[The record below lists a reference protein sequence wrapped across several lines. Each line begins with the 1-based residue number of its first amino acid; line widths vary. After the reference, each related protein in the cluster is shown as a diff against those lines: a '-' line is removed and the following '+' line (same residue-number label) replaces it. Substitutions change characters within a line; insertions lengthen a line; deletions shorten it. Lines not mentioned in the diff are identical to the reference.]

1 MVQSQLNPSINFPE
15 IRYVDKE
22 DLGFKAP
29 IYSLTLYKKPIII
42 ALGQLN
48 TNFQESSNL
57 VYFPIYLIG
66 NKKVVLQIG
75 VYEFLS
81 SNLSNVLDKTGDLD
95 LELAGNPLIYS
106 FIKSNKLQLTNNNE
120 DLFKSDKVLSKIEE
134 VDEDVKEIKDDAEK
148 VEERV
153 ESEEEEGEEAPVE
166 SESEQS
172 EEEES
177 TPPGFK
183 EQTFDDRVESDE
195 DVEGDDERLKK
206 FKTKKQEDS
215 FEQTREEYSKE
226 EKQYN
231 QSKSTKWV
239 EKYFINN
246 NFDEVD
252 NEGGGDCLF
261 AVVRDGLETKNINK
275 TVKELR
281 IKLST
286 EATQELFQNYKE
298 QYDMYKSAIDV
309 TNSEL
314 QVLVKRNKELKLLLS
329 GTQDRSEHKKILK
342 EAGIVKKDFERLKED
357 LALQKGLLEEFKFMK
372 NIKTLSDFKDFIQTS
387 EYWADTWAIS
397 TIERLY
403 NVKLII
409 FSYEEYNAKDS
420 RGKTIE
426 VTYKNR
432 NIVLCGQL
440 NDRILEERGL
450 FEPTYYIMCF
460 YNGVH
465 YELITYKKKGAFTF
479 TELPYIVKY
488 LVVEKCLEGD
498 SGTFNIIP
506 EFKDYKAKTPEANI
520 ETLVHTGGGL
530 LLENDPTN
538 DLFDNSIE
546 FIYYSG
552 SLDNL
557 PGKGKGEKI
566 SHKDINKFSKLS
578 AKDNW
583 RKKLSD
589 LYVGEELEIDGKKWK
604 TVEHYINGNKF
615 KKGFPSFYKQFTL
628 ESNSSI
634 SKNPYLAK
642 AAGSKLGKFK
652 DKQLRPSHIEID
664 DIFETNLPSLL
675 HKAYYTKFIRN
686 PEMKELLKL
695 TGKGK
700 LLKYNRGKQPS
711 ISKELMK
718 IRKLIKE

>member
-1 MVQSQLNPSINFPE
+1 MNF
-15 IRYVDKE
+15 YLV
-22 DLGFKAP
+22 
-29 IYSLTLYKKPIII
+29 IY
-42 ALGQLN
+42 Q
-48 TNFQESSNL
+48 
-57 VYFPIYLIG
+57 
-66 NKKVVLQIG
+66 
-75 VYEFLS
+75 
-81 SNLSNVLDKTGDLD
+81 NVLDKTGDLD
-95 LELAGNPLIYS
+95 LDLAGNPLIYS

-120 DLFKSDKVLSKIEE
+120 DLFKPDKILSKIDE

-148 VEERV
+148 LEEKV
-153 ESEEEEGEEAPVE
+153 ESEEEEGVEAPVE

-172 EEEES
+172 DEEEG
-177 TPPGFK
+177 TPPGFQ
-183 EQTFDDRVESDE
+183 EQTFDTRVESDE
-195 DVEGDDERLKK
+195 DVEGDDERLKE
-206 FKTKKQEDS
+206 FKGKKQEDS
-215 FEQTREEYSKE
+215 FEQTRAEYSKE

-231 QSKSTKWV
+231 ESKSTKWV

-286 EATQELFQNYKE
+286 EATEELFQNYKE

-342 EAGIVKKDFERLKED
+342 EAGIVKKEFEKLKED

-372 NIKTLSDFKDFIQTS
+372 NIKTLSHFKDFIQTPD
-387 EYWADTWAIS
+387 YWADTWAIS
-397 TIERLY
+397 TIERLF

-420 RGKTIE
+420 KGKSID

-440 NDRILEERGL
+440 NDRVLEERGI

-506 EFKDYKAKTPEANI
+506 KFKDYKAKTPEANI

-538 DLFDNSIE
+538 DLFDNSIQ
-546 FIYYSG
+546 FVFYSG